1 MTGNILIQVGKV
13 KEIYEVPGSDML
25 EFKFTDNISVFDKI
39 IPSKVPR
46 KGETLCRT
54 SAYWF
59 SRSRELGV
67 KTHFVELTS
76 PNSMLV
82 KRVRIERDI
91 NRITPDSRSILIPL
105 EVIARYYVA
114 GSLLDRLNAGKVRPE
129 SVGFPKKYVPK
140 YGDELPE
147 PLIEATTK
155 LEDIDRPL
163 SDRDAMD
170 LAKMSKDEWEDMV
183 ESVLRID
190 RFMNDSVKDR
200 GLIHVDGK
208 KEFGFDPERQL
219 MLLDTFG
226 TADEDRF
233 WDSEAYERGELVEL
247 SKELVRQHYRSS
259 GYYDTLKAARD
270 SGLPKKDEPPIPAL
284 PTEMIQLVSK
294 LYMDLYE
301 RLTGERF

>member
-13 KEIYEVPGSDML
+13 KEVYEVPGSDML

-39 IPSKVPR
+39 IPSKIPR

-59 SRSRELGV
+59 SRSSELGV
-67 KTHFVELTS
+67 RTHFVELTS

-82 KRVRIERDI
+82 KRVRIERDM
-91 NRITPDSRSILIPL
+91 NRITPNSRSILIPL

-114 GSLLDRLNAGKVRPE
+114 GSLLDRLKAGTVRPE
-129 SVGFPKKYVPK
+129 SVGFPKNYTPK

-155 LEDIDRPL
+155 LEDVDRPL
-163 SDRDAMD
+163 SDKDAMD
-170 LAKMSKDEWEDMV
+170 LAKMSKDEWEDMK
-183 ESVLRID
+183 EAVLRID
-190 RFMNDSVKDR
+190 RFMNRSVLER
-200 GLIHVDGK
+200 GLVHVDGK
-208 KEFGFDPERQL
+208 KEFGFDSERGL
-219 MLLDTFG
+219 MLIDTFG

-233 WDSEAYERGELVEL
+233 WDRAAFERGELVEL
-247 SKELVRQHYRSS
+247 SKELVRQHFRSS
-259 GYYDTLKAARD
+259 GYYDSLKAAREM
-270 SGLPKKDEPPIPAL
+270 GLPKKEEPPIPAL
-284 PTEMIQLVSK
+284 PPEMIGQVSK
-294 LYMDLYE
+294 LYIDLFE